1 MTKRFMKKTV
11 YVPLAADIL
20 NEGHLNI
27 LRIASNYGK
36 VIVGLL
42 TDAAIIQYKSL
53 PFFDYD
59 QRFKI
64 VSNLKL
70 VDQVVPQDSWNYSLI
85 LNSIKP
91 DFFVHGDDWKTGV
104 QVKIRLEVI
113 KELKKWNGKLIEP
126 KYFKNFSKI
135 TQKKKILNLGITPDQ
150 RKLQLKRLLKVKKI
164 IRIMESHSAL
174 SSLIIENININ
185 RNGKVLQFDGI
196 WSSSLTDSALKG
208 KPDNQS
214 VDYSQRLNSLNET
227 IDTSLKPIIFDGDN
241 GGRIEHLGYLVK
253 NLEKIGVSALVL
265 EDKKGLKINS
275 LFKDQAKSFQESA
288 EEFSKKIKI
297 AINSRISKDFM
308 IVARIESLILG
319 KSLKDAINRAEKY
332 SKAGADAIL
341 IHSNKNRPTE
351 IFNFAKVFKRSKF
364 FKPMIAIPSTYSKT
378 YEKELINHGF
388 KIVIYA
394 NHLLRASYKAMYET
408 AEKILINQ
416 RAFESEKKITPI
428 NNIISLIK
436 S

>member
-1 MTKRFMKKTV
+1 MKKTV

-20 NEGHLNI
+20 HEGHLNV

-42 TDAAIIQYKSL
+42 TDDAIIQYKSL

-70 VDQVVPQDSWNYSLI
+70 VDQVVPQDSWNYKLI

-91 DFFVHGDDWKTGV
+91 AFFVHGDDWKTGV
-104 QVKIRLEVI
+104 QAKIRLEVI

-126 KYFKNFSKI
+126 KYSKNISKI
-135 TQKKKILNLGITPDQ
+135 TQKNKILHLGITPDQ
-150 RKLQLKRLLKVKKI
+150 RKLQLKRLLKVKKF

-185 RNGKVLQFDGI
+185 KKKKSLQFDGI
-196 WSSSLTDSALKG
+196 WSSSLTDSTLRG

-214 VDYSQRLNSLNET
+214 VDYSQRINSLNDT

-241 GGRIEHLGYLVK
+241 GGRLEHLRYLVK
-253 NLEKIGVSALVL
+253 NLEKIGVSAIVL

-275 LFKDQAKSFQESA
+275 LFQDQSKSSQDSIT
-288 EEFSKKIKI
+288 EFSKKIKI

-308 IVARIESLILG
+308 IIARIESLILG
-319 KSLKDAINRAEKY
+319 KSLKDAINRAEQY

-341 IHSNKNRPTE
+341 IHSKKNHPKE
-351 IFNFAKVFKRSKF
+351 IFNFAKIFKKNKYF
-364 FKPMIAIPSTYSKT
+364 IPMIAIPSTYSKT
-378 YEKELINHGF
+378 YEKELINNGF

-408 AEKILINQ
+408 AKKILINQ
-416 RAFESEKKITPI
+416 RAFESEKKITSI
-428 NNIISLIK
+428 NSIISLIK

>member
-1 MTKRFMKKTV
+1 MKKNV

-20 NEGHLNI
+20 HEGHLNI
-27 LRIASNYGK
+27 LRIASGYGR

-42 TDAAIIQYKSL
+42 TDAAIIQYKNL

-59 QRFKI
+59 QRLKI

-70 VDQVVPQDSWNYSLI
+70 VDEVVPQDNWNYKLI

-91 DFFVHGDDWKTGV
+91 DFFIHGDDWKTGI
-104 QVKIRLEVI
+104 QSKIRLEVI
-113 KELKKWNGKLIEP
+113 KELKKWDGKLIEP
-126 KYFKNFSKI
+126 KYSKNISRI
-135 TQKKKILNLGITPDQ
+135 IQKNKILHLGITPDQ

-164 IRIMESHSAL
+164 VRILESHSAL
-174 SSLIIENININ
+174 SSMIIENANIN
-185 RNGKVLQFDGI
+185 KNGKLLQFDGM
-196 WSSSLTDSALKG
+196 WSSSLTDSTLRG

-214 VDYSQRLNSLNET
+214 VDYSQRINSLNDT

-241 GGRIEHLGYLVK
+241 GGRLEHLIYLVK

-275 LFKDQAKSFQESA
+275 LFQDQSKSFQDSVT
-288 EEFSKKIKI
+288 EFSKKIKV
-297 AINSRISKDFM
+297 ACNSRISKDFM
-308 IVARIESLILG
+308 IIARIESFILG
-319 KSLKDAINRAEKY
+319 KSVKEALHRAQKY
-332 SKAGADAIL
+332 AAAGADAIL
-341 IHSNKNRPTE
+341 IHSKEKIPKE
-351 IFNFAKVFKRSKF
+351 IFQFAKLFKKSKF
-364 FKPMIAIPSTYSKT
+364 YKPMVAIPSTYSKT
-378 YEKELINHGF
+378 YERELIKHDF

-408 AEKILINQ
+408 AKKILTNQ
-416 RAFESEKKITPI
+416 RASEVEKNITPI
-428 NNIISLIK
+428 NEIISLIK

>member
-1 MTKRFMKKTV
+1 MKKIV

-20 NEGHLNI
+20 HEGHLNV

-42 TDAAIIQYKSL
+42 TDDAIIQYKSL

-70 VDQVVPQDSWNYSLI
+70 VDQVVPQDSWNYKLI

-91 DFFVHGDDWKTGV
+91 AFFVHGDDWKTGV
-104 QVKIRLEVI
+104 QEKIRLEVI

-126 KYFKNFSKI
+126 KYSKNVSKI
-135 TQKKKILNLGITPDQ
+135 TQKNKILHLGITPDQ
-150 RKLQLKRLLKVKKI
+150 RKLQLKRLLKVKKF

-185 RNGKVLQFDGI
+185 KEKKLLQFDGI
-196 WSSSLTDSALKG
+196 WSSSLTDSALRG

-214 VDYSQRLNSLNET
+214 VDYSQRINSLNDT

-241 GGRIEHLGYLVK
+241 GGRLEHLRYLVK

-275 LFKDQAKSFQESA
+275 LFQDQSKSSQDSIK
-288 EEFSKKIKI
+288 EFSKKIKI

-308 IVARIESLILG
+308 IIARIESLILG
-319 KSLKDAINRAEKY
+319 KSLKDAINRAEQY

-341 IHSNKNRPTE
+341 IHSKKNHPKE
-351 IFNFAKVFKRSKF
+351 IFNFAKIFKKSKF

-378 YEKELINHGF
+378 YEKELINNGF

-416 RAFESEKKITPI
+416 RAFESEKKITSI
-428 NNIISLIK
+428 NSIISLIK

>member
-1 MTKRFMKKTV
+1 MKQKIV

-20 NEGHLNI
+20 HEGHLNI
-27 LRIASNYGK
+27 LKIASNYGK

-42 TDAAIIQYKSL
+42 TDAAIIQYKNL
-53 PFFDYD
+53 PFFDYH

-70 VDQVVPQDSWNYSLI
+70 VDEVVPQDNWNYTLI

-91 DFFVHGDDWKTGV
+91 DFFVHGDDWKMGI
-104 QVKIRLEVI
+104 QSKIRLEVI

-126 KYFKNFSKI
+126 KYSKNISKVS
-135 TQKKKILNLGITPDQ
+135 QKNKILHLGITPDQ
-150 RKLQLKRLLKVKKI
+150 RKLQLKRLLKAKKF

-174 SSLIIENININ
+174 SSLIIENINIYKN
-185 RNGKVLQFDGI
+185 KKLLQFDGI
-196 WSSSLTDSALKG
+196 WSSSLTDSALRG
-208 KPDNQS
+208 RPDNQS
-214 VDYSQRLNSLNET
+214 VDYSQRINFLNET

-241 GGRIEHLGYLVK
+241 GGRLEHLTYLIK

-275 LFKDQAKSFQESA
+275 LFKDQTNSSQESV
-288 EEFSKKIKI
+288 EKFSKKIKM
-297 AINSRISKDFM
+297 AINSRISEDFM

-319 KSLKDAINRAEKY
+319 KCLKDAINRAEQY

-378 YEKELINHGF
+378 YEKELIKNGF

-408 AEKILINQ
+408 AEKILIKQ

>member
-1 MTKRFMKKTV
+1 MKKIV

-20 NEGHLNI
+20 HEGHLNI

-42 TDAAIIQYKSL
+42 TDAAIIQYKNL

-64 VSNLKL
+64 VSNLKF
-70 VDQVVPQDSWNYSLI
+70 VDKVVPQDSWNYRLI

-91 DFFVHGDDWKTGV
+91 DFFVHGDDWKKGV
-104 QVKIRLEVI
+104 QTKIRLEVI
-113 KELKKWNGKLIEP
+113 KELKKWNGELIEP
-126 KYFKNFSKI
+126 KYFKNVSKI
-135 TQKKKILNLGITPDQ
+135 TQKKKILYLGITPDQ

-164 IRIMESHSAL
+164 IRVIESHSAL
-174 SSLIIENININ
+174 SSLIVENININ
-185 RNGKVLQFDGI
+185 KNGKILQFDGI
-196 WSSSLTDSALKG
+196 WSSSLTDSTLRG

-214 VDYSQRLNSLNET
+214 VDYSQRIHSLNDT

-253 NLEKIGVSALVL
+253 SLEKIGVSALVL

-275 LFKDQAKSFQESA
+275 LFQDQSKSSQDSIK
-288 EEFSKKIKI
+288 EFSKKIKI
-297 AINSRISKDFM
+297 VVNSRISKDFM
-308 IVARIESLILG
+308 MIARIESLILG
-319 KSLKDAINRAEKY
+319 KPLKDAINRAEQY

-341 IHSNKNRPTE
+341 IHSKENHPKE
-351 IFNFAKVFKRSKF
+351 IFNFAKIFKKSKF

-378 YEKELINHGF
+378 YEKELINNGF

-394 NHLLRASYKAMYET
+394 NHLLRASYKAMYDT

-416 RAFESEKKITPI
+416 RAFESEKRITPI
-428 NNIISLIK
+428 NKIISLIR

>member
-1 MTKRFMKKTV
+1 MKKIV

-20 NEGHLNI
+20 HEGHLNI

-42 TDAAIIQYKSL
+42 TDDAIIQYKSL

-70 VDQVVPQDSWNYSLI
+70 VNQVVPQDSWNYKLI

-91 DFFVHGDDWKTGV
+91 AFFVHGDDWKTGV
-104 QVKIRLEVI
+104 QAKIRLEVI

-126 KYFKNFSKI
+126 KYSKNISKI
-135 TQKKKILNLGITPDQ
+135 NQKNQILHLGITPDQ
-150 RKLQLKRLLKVKKI
+150 RKLQLKRLLKVKKF

-174 SSLIIENININ
+174 SSLIIENIKIN
-185 RNGKVLQFDGI
+185 KEKKLLQFDGI
-196 WSSSLTDSALKG
+196 WSSSLTDSALRG

-214 VDYSQRLNSLNET
+214 VDYSQRINSLNDT

-241 GGRIEHLGYLVK
+241 GGRLEHLRYLVK

-275 LFKDQAKSFQESA
+275 LFQDQSKSSQDSIK
-288 EEFSKKIKI
+288 EFSKKIKI

-308 IVARIESLILG
+308 IIARIESLILG
-319 KSLKDAINRAEKY
+319 KSLKDAINRAEQY

-341 IHSNKNRPTE
+341 IHSKKNHPKE
-351 IFNFAKVFKRSKF
+351 IFNFAKIFKKSKF

-378 YEKELINHGF
+378 YEKELVNNGF

-416 RAFESEKKITPI
+416 RAFESEKKITSI
-428 NNIISLIK
+428 KSIISLIK

>member
-1 MTKRFMKKTV
+1 MKKKIV

-20 NEGHLNI
+20 HEGHLSI
-27 LRIASNYGK
+27 LKIASNYGK

-42 TDAAIIQYKSL
+42 TDAAIIQYKNL

-70 VDQVVPQDSWNYSLI
+70 VDEVVPQDNWNYTSI

-91 DFFVHGDDWKTGV
+91 DFFVHGDDWRIGI
-104 QVKIRLEVI
+104 QSKIRLEVI

-126 KYFKNFSKI
+126 KYSKNISKI
-135 TQKKKILNLGITPDQ
+135 SQKNKILHFGITPDQ
-150 RKLQLKRLLKVKKI
+150 RKLQLKRLLKAKKF

-174 SSLIIENININ
+174 SSLIIENINIYKN
-185 RNGKVLQFDGI
+185 KKLLQFDGI
-196 WSSSLTDSALKG
+196 WSSSLTDSALRG
-208 KPDNQS
+208 RPDNQS
-214 VDYSQRLNSLNET
+214 VDYSQRINFLNET

-241 GGRIEHLGYLVK
+241 GGRIEHLTYLIK

-275 LFKDQAKSFQESA
+275 LFKDQTKSSQESV
-288 EEFSKKIKI
+288 EKFSKKIKI
-297 AINSRISKDFM
+297 AINSRISEDFM

-319 KSLKDAINRAEKY
+319 KSLKDAINRAEQY

-341 IHSNKNRPTE
+341 IHSNKDRPTE
-351 IFNFAKVFKRSKF
+351 IFNFAKVFKKSKF

-378 YEKELINHGF
+378 YEKELIKNGF

-408 AEKILINQ
+408 AERILIKQ

>member
-1 MTKRFMKKTV
+1 MKKKIV

-20 NEGHLNI
+20 HEGHLSI
-27 LRIASNYGK
+27 LKIASNYGK

-42 TDAAIIQYKSL
+42 TDAAIIQYKNL

-70 VDQVVPQDSWNYSLI
+70 VDEVVPQDNWNYTSI

-91 DFFVHGDDWKTGV
+91 DFFVHGDDWRIGI
-104 QVKIRLEVI
+104 QSKIRLKVI

-126 KYFKNFSKI
+126 KYSKNISKI
-135 TQKKKILNLGITPDQ
+135 SQKNKILHLGITPDQ
-150 RKLQLKRLLKVKKI
+150 RKLQLKRLLKAKKFI
-164 IRIMESHSAL
+164 KIMESHSAL
-174 SSLIIENININ
+174 SSLIIENINIYKN
-185 RNGKVLQFDGI
+185 KKLLQFDGI
-196 WSSSLTDSALKG
+196 WSSSLTDSALRG
-208 KPDNQS
+208 RPDNQS
-214 VDYSQRLNSLNET
+214 VDYSQRINFLNET

-241 GGRIEHLGYLVK
+241 GGRIEHLTYLIK

-275 LFKDQAKSFQESA
+275 LFKDQTKSSQESV
-288 EEFSKKIKI
+288 EKFSKKIKI
-297 AINSRISKDFM
+297 AINSRISEDFM

-319 KSLKDAINRAEKY
+319 KSLKDAINRAEQY

-341 IHSNKNRPTE
+341 IHSNKDRPTE
-351 IFNFAKVFKRSKF
+351 IFNFAKVFKKSKF

-378 YEKELINHGF
+378 YEKELIKNGF

-408 AEKILINQ
+408 AEKILIKQ

>member
-1 MTKRFMKKTV
+1 MKKTV

-20 NEGHLNI
+20 HEGHLNV

-42 TDAAIIQYKSL
+42 TDDAIIQYKSL

-70 VDQVVPQDSWNYSLI
+70 VDQVVPQDSWNYKLI

-91 DFFVHGDDWKTGV
+91 AFFVHGDDWKKGV
-104 QVKIRLEVI
+104 QAKIRLEVI

-126 KYFKNFSKI
+126 KYSKNILKI
-135 TQKKKILNLGITPDQ
+135 TQKNKILHLGITPDQ
-150 RKLQLKRLLKVKKI
+150 RKLQLKRLLKVKKF
-164 IRIMESHSAL
+164 IRIIESHSAL

-185 RNGKVLQFDGI
+185 KEKKLLQFDGI
-196 WSSSLTDSALKG
+196 WSSSLTDSALRG

-214 VDYSQRLNSLNET
+214 VDYSQRINSLNDT

-241 GGRIEHLGYLVK
+241 GGRLEHLGYLVK

-275 LFKDQAKSFQESA
+275 LFQDQSKSSQDSIK
-288 EEFSKKIKI
+288 EFSKKIKI

-308 IVARIESLILG
+308 IIARIESLILG
-319 KSLKDAINRAEKY
+319 KSLKDAINRAEQY

-341 IHSNKNRPTE
+341 IHSKKNHPKE
-351 IFNFAKVFKRSKF
+351 IFNFAKIFKRSKY

-378 YEKELINHGF
+378 YEKELINNGF

-408 AEKILINQ
+408 AKKILINQ
-416 RAFESEKKITPI
+416 RAFESEKKITSI
-428 NNIISLIK
+428 NSIISLIK

>member
-1 MTKRFMKKTV
+1 MKKTV

-20 NEGHLNI
+20 HEGHLNI

-42 TDAAIIQYKSL
+42 TDDAIIQYKSL

-70 VDQVVPQDSWNYSLI
+70 VDQVVPQDSWNYKLI

-91 DFFVHGDDWKTGV
+91 AFFVHGDDWKKGV
-104 QVKIRLEVI
+104 QAKIRLEVI

-126 KYFKNFSKI
+126 KYSKNIIKI
-135 TQKKKILNLGITPDQ
+135 SQKNKILHLGITPDQ
-150 RKLQLKRLLKVKKI
+150 RKLQLKRLLKVKKF

-185 RNGKVLQFDGI
+185 KEKKLLQFDGI
-196 WSSSLTDSALKG
+196 WSSSLTDSALRG

-214 VDYSQRLNSLNET
+214 VDYSQRINSLNDT

-241 GGRIEHLGYLVK
+241 GGRLEHLTYLVK

-275 LFKDQAKSFQESA
+275 LFQDQSKSSQDSIK
-288 EEFSKKIKI
+288 EFSKKIKI

-308 IVARIESLILG
+308 IIARIESLILG
-319 KSLKDAINRAEKY
+319 KSLKDAINRAEQY

-341 IHSNKNRPTE
+341 IHSKKNHPKE
-351 IFNFAKVFKRSKF
+351 IFNFAKIFKRSKY

-378 YEKELINHGF
+378 YEKELINNGF

-416 RAFESEKKITPI
+416 RAFESEKKITSI
-428 NNIISLIK
+428 NSIISLIK

>member
-1 MTKRFMKKTV
+1 MKKIV

-20 NEGHLNI
+20 HEGHLNV

-42 TDAAIIQYKSL
+42 TDDAIIQYKSL

-70 VDQVVPQDSWNYSLI
+70 VDQVVPQDSWNYKLI

-91 DFFVHGDDWKTGV
+91 AFFVHSDDWKKGV
-104 QVKIRLEVI
+104 QAKIRLEVI

-126 KYFKNFSKI
+126 KYSKNILKI
-135 TQKKKILNLGITPDQ
+135 TQKNKILHLGITPDQ
-150 RKLQLKRLLKVKKI
+150 RKLQLKRLLKVKKF

-174 SSLIIENININ
+174 SSLIIENVNIN
-185 RNGKVLQFDGI
+185 KGRKLLQYDGI
-196 WSSSLTDSALKG
+196 WSSSLTDSALRG

-214 VDYSQRLNSLNET
+214 VDYSQRINSLNDT

-241 GGRIEHLGYLVK
+241 GGRLEHLGYLVK

-275 LFKDQAKSFQESA
+275 LFQDQSKSSQDSIK
-288 EEFSKKIKI
+288 EFSKKIKI

-308 IVARIESLILG
+308 IIARIESLILG
-319 KSLKDAINRAEKY
+319 KSLKDAINRAEQY

-341 IHSNKNRPTE
+341 IHSKKNHPKE
-351 IFNFAKVFKRSKF
+351 IFNFAKIFKRSKY

-378 YEKELINHGF
+378 YEKELINNGF

-408 AEKILINQ
+408 AKKILINQ
-416 RAFESEKKITPI
+416 RAFESEKKITSI
-428 NNIISLIK
+428 NSIISLIK

>member
-1 MTKRFMKKTV
+1 MKKIV

-20 NEGHLNI
+20 HEGHLNV

-42 TDAAIIQYKSL
+42 TDDAIIQYKSL

-70 VDQVVPQDSWNYSLI
+70 VDQVVPQDSWNYKLI

-91 DFFVHGDDWKTGV
+91 AYFVHGDDWKTGV
-104 QVKIRLEVI
+104 QAKIRLQVI

-126 KYFKNFSKI
+126 KYSKNILKI
-135 TQKKKILNLGITPDQ
+135 TQKNKILHLGITPDQ
-150 RKLQLKRLLKVKKI
+150 RKLQLKRLLKVKKF

-185 RNGKVLQFDGI
+185 KDKKLLQFDGI
-196 WSSSLTDSALKG
+196 WSSSLTDSALRG

-214 VDYSQRLNSLNET
+214 VDYSQRINSLNDT

-241 GGRIEHLGYLVK
+241 GGRLEHLRYLVK
-253 NLEKIGVSALVL
+253 NLEKIGASALVL

-275 LFKDQAKSFQESA
+275 LFQDQSKSSQDSIK
-288 EEFSKKIKI
+288 EFSKKIKI
-297 AINSRISKDFM
+297 ATDSRISKDFM
-308 IVARIESLILG
+308 IIARIESLILG
-319 KSLKDAINRAEKY
+319 KSLKDAIKRAEEY

-341 IHSNKNRPTE
+341 IHSKKNHPKE
-351 IFNFAKVFKRSKF
+351 IFNFAKVFKKSKF

-378 YEKELINHGF
+378 YEKELLKNGF

-416 RAFESEKKITPI
+416 RAFESEKKITSI
-428 NNIISLIK
+428 NRIISLIK

>member
-1 MTKRFMKKTV
+1 MKQKIV

-20 NEGHLNI
+20 HEGHLNI
-27 LRIASNYGK
+27 LKIASNYGK

-42 TDAAIIQYKSL
+42 TDAAIIQYKNL

-59 QRFKI
+59 QRLKI

-70 VDQVVPQDSWNYSLI
+70 VDEVVPQDNWNYRLI

-91 DFFVHGDDWKTGV
+91 DFFVHGDDWKTGI
-104 QVKIRLEVI
+104 QAKIRLEVI
-113 KELKKWNGKLIEP
+113 RELKKWDGKLIEP
-126 KYFKNFSKI
+126 KYSKNISRI
-135 TQKKKILNLGITPDQ
+135 SQKNKILHLGITPDQ
-150 RKLQLKRLLKVKKI
+150 RKLQLKRLLKVKKF

-174 SSLIIENININ
+174 SSLIIENVNIN
-185 RNGKVLQFDGI
+185 KNRKLLQFDGI
-196 WSSSLTDSALKG
+196 WSSSLTDSALRG

-214 VDYSQRLNSLNET
+214 VDYSQRINFLNET
-227 IDTSLKPIIFDGDN
+227 IDTSLKPVIFDGDN
-241 GGRIEHLGYLVK
+241 GGRLEHLTYLVK

-275 LFKDQAKSFQESA
+275 LFKDQAKSYQESA
-288 EEFSKKIKI
+288 EQFSKKIKI

-378 YEKELINHGF
+378 YEKELVNNGF

>member
-1 MTKRFMKKTV
+1 MKKIV

-20 NEGHLNI
+20 HEGHLNI

-42 TDAAIIQYKSL
+42 TDAAIIQYKNL

-64 VSNLKL
+64 VSNLKF
-70 VDQVVPQDSWNYSLI
+70 VDKVVPQDSWNYRLI

-91 DFFVHGDDWKTGV
+91 DFFVHGDDWKKGV
-104 QVKIRLEVI
+104 QSKIRLEVI
-113 KELKKWNGKLIEP
+113 KELKKWNGVLIEP
-126 KYFKNFSKI
+126 KYFKNVSKI
-135 TQKKKILNLGITPDQ
+135 TQKKKILYLGITPDQ

-164 IRIMESHSAL
+164 IRVIESHSAL
-174 SSLIIENININ
+174 SSLIVENININ
-185 RNGKVLQFDGI
+185 KNGKILQFDGI
-196 WSSSLTDSALKG
+196 WSSSLTDSTLRG

-214 VDYSQRLNSLNET
+214 VDYSQRIHSLNDT

-265 EDKKGLKINS
+265 EDKRGLKINS
-275 LFKDQAKSFQESA
+275 LFQDQSKSSQDSIK
-288 EEFSKKIKI
+288 EFSKKIKI
-297 AINSRISKDFM
+297 VVNSRISKDFM
-308 IVARIESLILG
+308 MIARIESLILG
-319 KSLKDAINRAEKY
+319 KPLKDAINRAEQY

-341 IHSNKNRPTE
+341 IHSKENHPKE
-351 IFNFAKVFKRSKF
+351 IFNFAKIFKKSKF

-378 YEKELINHGF
+378 YEKELINNGF

-394 NHLLRASYKAMYET
+394 NHLLRASYKAMYDT

-416 RAFESEKKITPI
+416 RAFESEKRITPI
-428 NNIISLIK
+428 NKIISLIR